1 MDMLFLCS
9 ASSAMRA
16 LQLHWET
23 EISLTIHL
31 SVQQQKQSLHG
42 DRKQQGK
49 YSKIVETQSKAES
62 TEKHE
67 GLQVQRKQ
75 HLKLAHISF
84 NGKKQKNITSAGFF
98 CPPVEKKA

>member
-23 EISLTIHL
+23 EISLTTTFQYR
-31 SVQQQKQSLHG
+31 SRNNLHG

-49 YSKIVETQSKAES
+49 YSKIAETQSKAES
-62 TEKHE
+62 TGKHE
-67 GLQVQRKQ
+67 GLRVQRKQ
-75 HLKLAHISF
+75 HLKLTHISF

-98 CPPVEKKA
+98 CPTVEKKA